1 MKGRDRD
8 QDPMSNVLAIYSKHL
23 SRDLPRISARYF
35 SLLCT
40 YLTSQDQQRPDT
52 WPQPGLQ
59 RRHVQLYPHQEGG
72 GRHHPLR
79 RGAHVDILPVH
90 DQRGPTEDPHCDA
103 DHHLQEDLRQH
114 GHPVEVSVRR

>member
-1 MKGRDRD
+1 
-8 QDPMSNVLAIYSKHL
+8 MSWQYILNIYLGIYLGYQPDTFHYYAH
-23 SRDLPRISARYF
+23 I
-35 SLLCT
+35 SLLS
-40 YLTSQDQQRPDT
+40 SQDQQRPDT

-90 DQRGPTEDPHCDA
+90 DQRGPAEDPHCDA